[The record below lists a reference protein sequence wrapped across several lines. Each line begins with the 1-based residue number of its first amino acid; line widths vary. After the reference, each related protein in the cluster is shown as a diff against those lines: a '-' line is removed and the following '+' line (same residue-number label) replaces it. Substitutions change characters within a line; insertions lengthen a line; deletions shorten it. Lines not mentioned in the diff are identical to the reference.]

1 MQERVHE
8 EISCC
13 ADVLGKINVN
23 VTFRCKSKEK
33 TTNNTH
39 TYKLTHTMKA
49 RDLKTFL
56 FYFLKFVIYT
66 IIIRR
71 RVVAVAFKL
80 HSLVLVWARV
90 TQRNAHTNTVKR
102 NKCFC

>member
-39 TYKLTHTMKA
+39 IQTHTHNEGK
-49 RDLKTFL
+49 RLENFFVL
-56 FYFLKFVIYT
+56 FSEICDIYNYNSSSCR
-66 IIIRR
+66 RR
-71 RVVAVAFKL
+71 RV
-80 HSLVLVWARV
+80 
-90 TQRNAHTNTVKR
+90 
-102 NKCFC
+102 